1 MNLNNKSLDIELLK
15 KLTKF
20 KEVEI
25 ITNEN
30 LGPLETATFKMDRK
44 TRDTKIKVPLWLAE
58 ELIKNGKARIPENL
72 IYWFNQV
79 IWKEK
84 AKLGKEALSISK
96 QDEKFYPNIHLLEI
110 GLKYDK
116 LLGLDDNARNN
127 LKHLIRLVVNK
138 RLEAILKAG
147 EAGDEVIYDRLTPEE
162 RVLLKN
168 IRNIIRNWIEYT
180 GVENL

>member
-1 MNLNNKSLDIELLK
+1 MNLNNKYLDIELMK
-15 KLTKF
+15 KLIRF

-30 LGPLETATFKMDRK
+30 IGPINTATFSLERK
-44 TRDTKIKVPLWLAE
+44 PRDTKIRVPLWFAE
-58 ELIKNGKARIPENL
+58 ELIKLGKARIPDNL

-84 AKLGKEALSISK
+84 AKLGKETLSISK
-96 QDEKFYPNIHLLEI
+96 QDEKFYPNLFILHI
-110 GLKYDK
+110 GLKYDRI
-116 LLGLDDNARNN
+116 LSLDENARNN
-127 LKHLIRLVVNK
+127 LKHLIRLVINK

-147 EAGDEVIYDRLTPEE
+147 EAGDEIIYERLTPEE

-168 IRNIIRNWIEYT
+168 IKNLIKNWIEYT
-180 GVENL
+180 GVESP